1 MPPLKVEV
9 KAYLGIETGA
19 ECADGETR
27 WSDESVEATLTASGL
42 GAKHSQGH
50 GVSAEAVG

>member
-9 KAYLGIETGA
+9 KAYLGIETGV
-19 ECADGETR
+19 ECTDGDTR
-27 WSDESVEATLTASGL
+27 WSDGSVEANLTASGL